1 MMSERRSDEGC
12 FVYCCIDLQRLFV
25 TFSFSYM
32 TWTWTTL
39 LNMDMDMD
47 MDRAMDMAGHV
58 MYMAMYPH
66 NNVGLAGMMIELYC

>member
-1 MMSERRSDEGC
+1 MKDV
-12 FVYCCIDLQRLFV
+12 FVYCCIDLQRLSV

-47 MDRAMDMAGHV
+47 MDMDMAGWQD
-58 MYMAMYPH
+58 MSCTWPCTPITTWACRYDDRA
-66 NNVGLAGMMIELYC
+66 LYC